1 MSAERA
7 PRGTQRSARR
17 SAVSARTRTGI
28 LATIVAFGLI
38 ATGVGGYAA
47 YALAQPLPAIS
58 PTVQPRE
65 PIATPEA
72 IVALPSYGAAAIG
85 EQDAPGTLLAGAEVD
100 TTVPIASI
108 AKVVTAL
115 VVLDAHPIDDGGE
128 GAIITLTAQDS
139 QRVADYRA
147 ITGATAP
154 APTGLEI
161 SQRSIIELMLVV
173 SANNYAD
180 TLAVWA
186 FGSVD
191 AYVDAANAWLTAAG
205 LAEVTVDDATGF
217 STANA
222 ATPRAL
228 LDLARLALDHPVVAE
243 TSAMSLI
250 EVGGVGRFENR
261 NPVLGVDGITGM
273 KTGTTNAAGSC
284 LLFSATVDEAGEEL
298 HLVGVVLGGPTG
310 AIVGEDVRTM
320 LASVRDD
327 YRRVTLAVRDE
338 LVVRYAA
345 PWGDSLELRVAEAA
359 SRVAWGAAT
368 SESVIR
374 APRLHP
380 GEIPSAQEM
389 IVQFGEEQVRVGL
402 LWSGE
407 ISAPTLAWSL
417 QEPLRRWGIL
427 PSDPVP

>member
-1 MSAERA
+1 
-7 PRGTQRSARR
+7 
-17 SAVSARTRTGI
+17 VSARARAGI

-38 ATGVGGYAA
+38 ATGVSGYAA
-47 YALAQPLPAIS
+47 YALAQPLPVIS

-72 IVALPSYGAAAIG
+72 IVALPGYGAAAIG

-100 TTVPIASI
+100 TALPIASI
-108 AKVVTAL
+108 AKIVTAL

-128 GAIITLTAQDS
+128 GATITLTPQDS
-139 QRVADYRA
+139 QRVADYTA
-147 ITGATAP
+147 IAGVTAP
-154 APTGLEI
+154 APAGFEI

-191 AYVDAANAWLTAAG
+191 AYVEAANAWLTAAG
-205 LAEVTVDDATGF
+205 LAGVTVDDATGF

-228 LDLARLALDHPVVAE
+228 LDLARRALDHPVVAE
-243 TSAMSLI
+243 ASALSLI
-250 EVGGVGRFENR
+250 EVAGVGRFDTR

-273 KTGTTNAAGSC
+273 KTGTTTAAGSC
-284 LLFSATVDEAGEEL
+284 LLFSATVDEAGDEVR
-298 HLVGVVLGGPTG
+298 LVGVVLGGPTG
-310 AIVGEDVRTM
+310 AIVGDDARTM

-327 YRRVTLAVRDE
+327 YRRVTLAVGNE
-338 LVVRYAA
+338 LVARYEA
-345 PWGDSLELRVAEAA
+345 PWGDSVELRVAEAA
-359 SRVAWGAAT
+359 SRMAWGAAT
-368 SESVIR
+368 SESVIP
-374 APRLHP
+374 APRLYP
-380 GEIPSAQEM
+380 GETPSAQEM
-389 IVQFGEEQVRVGL
+389 IVRLDEERVRVGL
-402 LWSGE
+402 TWSGE
-407 ISAPTLAWSL
+407 ISAPDLAWRL

-427 PSDPVP
+427 PADPAP